1 MNNISQLSSLDHP
14 SVQPFRTLRRPQ
26 DHIRQG
32 IFVAEGEKVVRRLL
46 ASPLEIV
53 SFLLTPEWL
62 ERLKAEERR
71 FAECTANVFTASAE
85 VLNDIVGYRLH
96 QGIMAVGK
104 VPQDSSVAEI
114 IAGCTEPP
122 LLVALDGLMNAEN
135 VGVVV
140 RNCAGFGVDAI
151 LVGETS
157 SSPYLRR
164 SVRNSMGT
172 VFQVPVLH
180 SVELASD
187 LKVLKDLGV
196 RVVGAHLAGSTPLS
210 RADLSGRVCIVLGNE
225 ESGLSDSVREVCDT
239 LVAIPMH
246 NQTDSL
252 NVASAAAVFLYE
264 ASRQ

>member
-1 MNNISQLSSLDHP
+1 MSNHTLLTSLDDP
-14 SVQPFRTLRRPQ
+14 AVQPYRTLRRPQ
-26 DHIRQG
+26 DHILQG

-46 ASPLEIV
+46 GSSLEIL
-53 SFLLTPEWL
+53 SFLLTNEWL
-62 ERLKAEERR
+62 ETLVAEEPR
-71 FAECTANVFTASAE
+71 FADCKAKVFTASRE
-85 VLNDIVGYRLH
+85 ILQGIVGYRMH
-96 QGIMAVGK
+96 QGIMAVAR
-104 VPQDSSVAEI
+104 VPPDSELSAI
-114 IAGCTEPP
+114 PGDRHPS

-140 RNCAGFGVDAI
+140 RNCAGFGVDMI

-157 SSPYLRR
+157 SSPYMRR

-172 VFQVPVLH
+172 VFQIPVLH
-180 SVELASD
+180 SIDLPSD
-187 LKVLKDLGV
+187 LKRLKDLGI
-196 RVVGAHLAGSTPLS
+196 RVVGAHLAGPTPLS
-210 RADLSGRVCIVLGNE
+210 KADLSGRVCIVLGNE
-225 ESGLSDSVREVCDT
+225 ESGLSDSVRETCDI